1 MFFYEPPSLFTACVV
16 IGMLVALIALNE
28 LARLDRW
35 ISAAMFIGLPI
46 VLTVTVWPT
55 TAAGA
60 GWFPWV
66 KCFSA
71 IAGAVGFMAIR
82 FIPGLEKNRAAL
94 CFPPLILA
102 VNIAEAVAREFQIYL
117 DPSSVD
123 ALGAAPGPWNAINGV
138 AGIINILTI
147 TGWFGIIISQDKKRD
162 MVWPD
167 MLWFWILAYDLWNVT
182 YAYNTLRDGSI
193 YAGFVL
199 LLSCTIP
206 AFLIKKG
213 AWLQHRAQTLALFMM
228 FWQTF
233 PQFATDPRFLVVPTL
248 TPAAHYT
255 LSILA
260 LVVNIA
266 VGIHQIRVVLK
277 RNRVGEEL
285 YTEHPEYKQIVSEN
299 RQPLPGVSG

>member
-1 MFFYEPPSLFTACVV
+1 MFFFEPISLSTACVV
-16 IGMLVALIALNE
+16 IGMLIALIALNE

-35 ISAAMFIGLPI
+35 VSVAMFIGLPL

-66 KCFSA
+66 KTYSA
-71 IAGAVGFMAIR
+71 LAGAVGFMAIR

-94 CFPPLILA
+94 CFPALILA
-102 VNIAEAVAREFQIYL
+102 VNIAEAVAREFQISM

-123 ALGAAPGPWNAINGV
+123 ALGNAPGPWNTINAV

-147 TGWFGIIISQDKKRD
+147 TGWFGIILSKDKKRD

-167 MLWFWILAYDLWNVT
+167 MLWFWILAYDLWNMT
-182 YAYNTLRDGSI
+182 YVYNTLRDGAI
-193 YAGFVL
+193 YAGFSL
-199 LLSCTIP
+199 LLACTIP
-206 AFLIKKG
+206 AFMIKKG

-233 PQFATDPRFLVVPTL
+233 PSFATDPRFIVVSTA
-248 TPAAHYT
+248 TPQAHYT
-255 LSILA
+255 LSILS

-266 VGIHQIRVVLK
+266 VGLHQLAIVLK

-285 YTEHPEYKQIVSEN
+285 YTEHSEYKQIAAEN
-299 RQPLPGVSG
+299 R